1 MWAGCNTFDFVW
13 TLLSG
18 SVWTIEHLFRKHK
31 SKMIEKFGN
40 VGLGL
45 NRLDTTSNI
54 WRKTR
59 TRTFRP
65 GRTGLHRAIAGKN
78 ISCEFICTDQSRGKA
93 GFMFSILTLRISTIK
108 FCSFLLPIPV
118 SCFSANPV
126 SWNVWVKA
134 LVCWIVFLRETY
146 LGTILLNPYSMFPGF
161 MLFIVGALLWLRGRG
176 STLKQNVLLCEFW
189 DEFDNLRDA

>member
-108 FCSFLLPIPV
+108 ICSFLLPIPV
-118 SCFSANPV
+118 RILFFCQSHILERLFQSFGLLDCFSTWNL
-126 SWNVWVKA
+126 SW
-134 LVCWIVFLRETY
+134 Y
-146 LGTILLNPYSMFPGF
+146 HS
-161 MLFIVGALLWLRGRG
+161 
-176 STLKQNVLLCEFW
+176 S
-189 DEFDNLRDA
+189 